1 MVWDPPTRLVLSW
14 QLSSEWAYDADVW
27 TELEITFSPEGPDR
41 TRVELEHRGLDAY
54 GDRIE
59 KMRDGVPGRPAGHLS
74 GMRIRVSNFGCARI
88 DAGEAWCVRARA
100 TAWRG
105 DLWDR

>member
-59 KMRDGVPGRPAGHLS
+59 KMRDGVPGRRRPPLRDENPVLS
-74 GMRIRVSNFGCARI
+74 FSCARI
-88 DAGEAWCVRARA
+88 DAGEAWCV
-100 TAWRG
+100 
-105 DLWDR
+105 